1 MVCAGKLR
9 FSAFQRTPC
18 ELCSFITFHFIVNS
32 VKTFPE
38 NENGRKALSSAEA
51 SYIYTATRFNLCA
64 DFFVM
69 ITFELKKIGTS
80 SLKHLK
86 ATIISFKMQQT
97 RRLYLF

>member
-51 SYIYTATRFNLCA
+51 SYIYIYIYTFRHNVMRRRFLDRKNWTKE
-64 DFFVM
+64 DTEF
-69 ITFELKKIGTS
+69 
-80 SLKHLK
+80 
-86 ATIISFKMQQT
+86 
-97 RRLYLF
+97 